1 VACVFILID
10 PLNFI
15 HVIESRCETYEI
27 RVPNAKEMQIDK
39 YAFPSFVLVFLY
51 LWVKIHES
59 VSSFSKSNPYRR
71 KTTLVHLLPMF

>member
-1 VACVFILID
+1 VACVFTLID

-39 YAFPSFVLVFLY
+39 YAFPSFVLVFCIYGSKYMNLF
-51 LWVKIHES
+51 LVS
-59 VSSFSKSNPYRR
+59 VS
-71 KTTLVHLLPMF
+71 LILIGG